1 MQRKILCHFL
11 ILSFCLVLFSARSVW
26 AEEEA
31 ITFSSGDRVLILAP
45 HPDDEAIGSGGI
57 IQKALEAKAH
67 VKVVCL
73 TNGDNNELA
82 FIVYEKRLTF
92 RKGEFLHMGEVR
104 AKETV
109 SAMEFLGLSRD
120 DIIFLGY
127 PDFGTMRILTE
138 YWGKTK
144 PFKSWLTRVNKVSYP
159 DAMTIG
165 APYVGESIV
174 KDIESVL
181 TSYKPTKIFVSHPA
195 DVNRDHR
202 ALYVYLK
209 VALFDLKGLIPDY
222 KVYPY
227 LVHAMRWPMPRGRHP
242 DLEFNPPESFDESG
256 IPWQKVFFTEEE
268 IETKYEAIKRYKS
281 QIPYAPSYLISFARK
296 NEFFGDFPEIKLAN
310 SGALGEVAWQDLKT
324 TEVLEDDEVDGEQE
338 QLQYMRPLFSS
349 IAFAF
354 QGDYLWVK
362 LTLKKNMVKNLGVVI
377 YLFGYRHGVDFG
389 QMPKIQ
395 IPINLLGIHLK
406 DKRQTLSVKKIKYI
420 REGKVFT
427 MKIPLALLGKPEY
440 IFTYVRAH
448 GPSLPIEAT
457 AWRILKLKE

>member
-1 MQRKILCHFL
+1 MIKRLGIRLLFL
-11 ILSFCLVLFSARSVW
+11 FFCLLLLQNGCFAQEADGIIFSK
-26 AEEEA
+26 E
-31 ITFSSGDRVLILAP
+31 DRVLILAP
-45 HPDDEAIGSGGI
+45 HPDDEAIGTGGI
-57 IQKALEAKAH
+57 IQKALQAKAH
-67 VKVVCL
+67 VKIACL

-104 AKETV
+104 AKETIK
-109 SAMEFLGLSRD
+109 AMEFLGVPRE

-144 PFKSWLTRVNKVSYP
+144 PYQSWLTRVSKVSYP

-174 KDIESVL
+174 ADIKKVL
-181 TSYKPTKIFVSHPA
+181 SDFKPTKIFVSHPA

-209 VALFDLKGLIPDY
+209 VSLLDLEGLVP
-222 KVYPY
+222 KSSVYPY
-227 LVHAMRWPMPRGRHP
+227 LVHAIRWPMPRGRHP
-242 DLEFNPPESFDESG
+242 DLEMNPPANFAESG
-256 IPWQKVFFTEEE
+256 ISWQKVFFIEEE
-268 IETKYEAIKRYKS
+268 IETKYEAIKKYRS
-281 QIPYAPSYLISFARK
+281 QIPYAPSYLISFAKK
-296 NEFFGDFPEIKLAN
+296 NEFFGDFPEVVLKN
-310 SGALGEVAWQDLKT
+310 RGLGEIEWQDFAA
-324 TEVLEDDEVDGEQE
+324 TESISDEEENGQE
-338 QLQYMRPLFSS
+338 EMLQYMRPLFSS
-349 IAFAF
+349 IAFAV
-354 QGDYLWVK
+354 QGEDLWVK
-362 LTLKKNMVKNLGVVI
+362 LTLKKNMVKNLGLVI
-377 YLFGYRHGVDFG
+377 YLFGYNKAKDFG

-406 DKRQTLSVKKIKYI
+406 DKKQNLSVKKRIKYI

-427 MKIPLALLGKPEY
+427 LKVPLSLLGSPDY

-448 GPSLPIEAT
+448 GPSLPIEST
-457 AWRILKLKE
+457 AWRVLKID